1 MNIKKKIR
9 GGGELLAIAG
19 ATGNSRLQIFVNK
32 IATSLQTLKNTT
44 DVLEIA
50 NILENC
56 IEQITNFNAERNLHL
71 QSAKRKILDEFVYQ
85 AADIVRSKKTTF
97 KIPDNK
103 RRLNVDICKTFINEV
118 YLKQQLLGY
127 AFKTLS
133 NYQLL
138 EYPQTILNNFLHKEH
153 KIRKLY
159 IVRTTKYLFAVAPS
173 IEDINIYMI
182 RRFLEEKRLFSAD
195 SWVLKGC
202 AIELAHLSPNE
213 DLENPNSLENQIRNH
228 VDHILSVESTI
239 SPLLIEFFND
249 LEKEHQEVL
258 LPLLFEKPLNTEK
271 SLHDAIAEKIEAYES
286 LLSEFILIPL
296 RDGLRK
302 LLLNNDEVEYAYIA
316 TQQLFYQ
323 MVSVLKDFQSLPAI
337 TNSNQVRI
345 LSNRLMAF
353 TMFVSK
359 RHNDI
364 FIINNSE
371 ANAKWNEAHAKSQSS
386 LNKVKEIIKD
396 NYPKFYKLEKQVHA
410 IQEKLDEPESFF
422 SKLFKRRKH
431 LEDILY
437 EKQRQANRARWNVHN
452 EIFNLTEEFK
462 NEIVD
467 LEFDTMTVSDENRR
481 NYAFPDGDN
490 GLTKLPIIIAFAN
503 SVSDFDLTGLT
514 QRFLPELIYKLS
526 REEN

>member
-1 MNIKKKIR
+1 M
-9 GGGELLAIAG
+9 
-19 ATGNSRLQIFVNK
+19 FVNK
-32 IATSLQTLKNTT
+32 IAQSLQTLKNNT
-44 DVLEIA
+44 DIIEIA

-56 IEQITNFNAERNLHL
+56 IEQITSFNVERNLHL
-71 QSAKRKILDEFVYQ
+71 QAAKRKILGEFIYQ

-97 KIPDNK
+97 KIPDNR

-127 AFKTLS
+127 GFKTLS
-133 NYQLL
+133 NYQLI
-138 EYPQTILNNFLHKEH
+138 EYPQTILNDFLHKEH
-153 KIRKLY
+153 KIRKLH
-159 IVRTTKYLFAVAPS
+159 IVRTSKYIFAVAPS
-173 IEDINIYMI
+173 IENINIYMI

-202 AIELAHLSPNE
+202 AIELKHLSPNE
-213 DLENPNSLENQIRNH
+213 DLENPNSLENQIRSH

-258 LPLLFEKPLNTEK
+258 LPLLFEKPLNSEK
-271 SLHDAIAEKIEAYES
+271 SLHDAIIEKIEAYES
-286 LLSEFILIPL
+286 LLTEFILIPL

-302 LLLNNDEVEYAYIA
+302 LLLNKDEVEYSYIA
-316 TQQLFYQ
+316 TQQLFNQ
-323 MVSVLKDFQSLPAI
+323 FVTVLQDFSSLPAI
-337 TNSNQVRI
+337 ENNNQVRV
-345 LSNRLMAF
+345 LSNRLLAYA
-353 TMFVSK
+353 MFVSK
-359 RHNDI
+359 RHQDV

-371 ANAKWNEAHAKSQSS
+371 ANGKWNECNEKSQAP

-396 NYPKFYKLEKQVHA
+396 NYPKYHKLEKEVNA
-410 IQEKLDEPESFF
+410 IKEKLEAPESFF

-437 EKQRQANRARWNVHN
+437 EKQKQANRARWNVHN
-452 EIFNLTEEFK
+452 EIFNLTDEFK

-467 LEFDTMTVSDENRR
+467 LEFDTMTVTDENRR

-490 GLTKLPIIIAFAN
+490 GLTKLPIVIGFAN
-503 SVSDFDLTGLT
+503 SISDFDLTGLT
-514 QRFLPELIYKLS
+514 QRFVPELIYKLS
-526 REEN
+526 REDD